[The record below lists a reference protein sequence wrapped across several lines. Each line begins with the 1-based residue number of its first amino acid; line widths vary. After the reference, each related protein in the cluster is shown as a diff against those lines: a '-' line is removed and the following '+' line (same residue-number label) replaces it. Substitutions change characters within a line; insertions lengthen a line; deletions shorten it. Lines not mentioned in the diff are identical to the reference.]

1 MTLLVFEKPGCAL
14 CDEAH
19 ELLENVSS
27 RFVFSVER
35 RNIFEDE
42 ATFARYRYRV
52 PVVVLDGRE
61 LVELRFS
68 QTQLEA
74 ALTAAGVQTK

>member
-1 MTLLVFEKPGCAL
+1 MTLRVFEKPGCPL
-14 CDEAH
+14 CDDAR

-27 RFVFSVER
+27 AFVFTLER

-42 ATFARYRYRV
+42 ASFTRYRYRV
-52 PVVVLDGRE
+52 PVVTLGGRE

-68 QTQLEA
+68 QTELEA
-74 ALTAAGVQTK
+74 ALDAAGVQRK

>member
-1 MTLLVFEKPGCAL
+1 MTLLVFEKPGCPL
-14 CDEAH
+14 CDDAR

-27 RFVFSVER
+27 AFVFTLER

-42 ATFARYRYRV
+42 AAFTRYRYRV
-52 PVVVLDGRE
+52 PVVALGGRD

-68 QTQLEA
+68 QTELEA
-74 ALTAAGVQTK
+74 ALDAAGVQRK